1 MIRRYLP
8 LTGICFGAILLSACG
23 PAYEWSHTSSVN
35 TVAAYQKF
43 LSKYPTDPHALDA
56 QRRIATLR
64 DEKAWTAAQIAS
76 SVQGYQ
82 QYLTEEPNGA
92 HVLDAGD
99 NIVTRERD
107 AAWQTVQAS
116 ETAQSLRDF
125 IKKYPSSTE
134 ADEAREKLQSI
145 AGYRAELGSAHT
157 ERLADRERDALAK
170 RFGKR
175 LRQLVILEPDANDH
189 DYRITSAP
197 MSEQDA
203 RTTCE
208 TLRSTGRSCAVVQVD
223 S

>member
-1 MIRRYLP
+1 MIRRYLA
-8 LTGICFGAILLSACG
+8 LSGMLFGAVLLSACG
-23 PAYEWSHTSSVN
+23 PAYEWSQTSAVN

-43 LSKYPTDPHALDA
+43 LSKHPTDPHALDA
-56 QRRIATLR
+56 RKRIATLQ
-64 DEKAWTAAQIAS
+64 DERAWTTAQIAS

-82 QYLTEEPNGA
+82 QYLTDEPNGA
-92 HVLDAGD
+92 HVLDARD

-107 AAWQTVQAS
+107 AAWQTVQAN
-116 ETAQSLRDF
+116 ETEQSLRGF
-125 IKKYPSSTE
+125 IKQYPSSIE
-134 ADEAREKLQSI
+134 AEGAREQLRMI
-145 AGYRAELGSAHT
+145 AGYRAELGSAGS

-175 LRQLVILEPDANDH
+175 LRQLVILGPDANDRG
-189 DYRITSAP
+189 YRITSAP

-208 TLRSTGRSCAVVQVD
+208 TLRNSGRSCAVVQVV